1 MSRPIGPIRPSS
13 TEDREEA
20 RAEAMGCVSGCFIYV
35 FGVVLAVA
43 AGAAVQAV
51 WHTNWLTL
59 AVGALVLAGGCWL
72 GSRLWPRVEPCME
85 RFVPDPYPE
94 EDEDDQ

>member
-1 MSRPIGPIRPSS
+1 MGSPPPPMGPIGPFQ
-13 TEDREEA
+13 TED

-35 FGVVLAVA
+35 FAVVLAVVV
-43 AGAAVQAV
+43 GAVVQAV
-51 WHTNWLTL
+51 WQTNWLTL

-72 GSRLWPRVEPCME
+72 GSRLWPRVE

-94 EDEDDQ
+94 DDEDDR